1 MSPKRIEPFIPA
13 LSLLF
18 ALAAG
23 SLIIAA
29 TGTDPLAVW
38 QKMLRSTFSSGYGGG
53 QVLFRATTLIFTG
66 LAVALPFKVRLFN
79 IGGEGQLLVGA
90 MTAALTGIALPA
102 GTPALIA
109 APALMLA
116 AMASGGAWGLLAG
129 WLKVGYGVNEVIS
142 TIMLNFIALGLVGYL
157 LTNHFA
163 VPSTVHT
170 PAIISGGE
178 LPGFDQLFKLDW
190 HSPANLSL
198 FIALVM
204 IAGTA
209 IILYRSRYG
218 YEMIATGLN
227 PDAARHAGIE
237 TGRHI
242 LGAMALGGAMAGL
255 GAANLV
261 LGYRHWYEAGLTSGA
276 GFIGIA
282 VALLAGSNP
291 AWIIASAL
299 LFAWLDY
306 GGLAVNTMVPKD
318 LFMMVQAIAILSM
331 ISFPAIFKTGVQK
344 RKKNTAPPVYP

>member
-1 MSPKRIEPFIPA
+1 MSPKRIEPFIPL

-18 ALAAG
+18 ALVAG
-23 SLIIAA
+23 SLIIVA
-29 TGTDPLAVW
+29 TGNDPLAVW
-38 QKMLRSTFSSGYGGG
+38 QKMLRSTFSSGYGSG

-79 IGGEGQLLVGA
+79 IGGEGQLLMGA
-90 MTAALTGIALPA
+90 FAAALCGIALPV

-109 APALMLA
+109 ITVLMFA
-116 AMASGGAWGLLAG
+116 AMAAGGAWGLLAG
-129 WLKVGYGVNEVIS
+129 WLKVSYGVNEVIS

-157 LTNHFA
+157 LTKYFA

-170 PAIISGGE
+170 PEIISGGI
-178 LPGFDQLFKLDW
+178 LPGFDQLFGLNW

-198 FIALVM
+198 FIAFGVT
-204 IAGTA
+204 AGAA
-209 IILYRSRYG
+209 ILLYRSRYG
-218 YEMIATGLN
+218 YAMIASGLN
-227 PDAARHAGIE
+227 PDAARHAGIA
-237 TGRHI
+237 TDRHI

-261 LGYRHWYEAGLTSGA
+261 LGYKHWYEAGLTSGV

-291 AWIIASAL
+291 VWIIVSAL

-318 LFMMVQAIAILSM
+318 IFMMVQAIAILSI
-331 ISFPAIFKTGVQK
+331 ISFPALFKTGLK
-344 RKKNTAPPVYP
+344 RG